1 MFDNIQL
8 NSYRN
13 TFSALFVVAVLF
25 VPHIPLAVAQPVLEV
40 QETEQTAGSDDE
52 DPASAN
58 RYYVPITITE
68 TLILAK
74 AQELGV
80 DVFELES
87 QLFAFAEMTRHIES
101 DNKRQATNKYSG
113 AMSYYQFL
121 PSSVETAVYRLE
133 NLMRDADMGRVPG
146 WASAVLR
153 NPSDIYTLSNAQQRL
168 LVLANIMEQ
177 GRSDSYLLRLANGD
191 DQAAIDMYYKFH
203 HTAPD
208 SFTKK
213 RTVSLYPLYFP
224 QEELA
229 MVTK

>member
-8 NSYRN
+8 NSYKN
-13 TFSALFVVAVLF
+13 TFSAFFVMAALF
-25 VPHIPLAVAQPVLEV
+25 VPHIPLAVAQPTLES
-40 QETEQTAGSDDE
+40 QETEKHIDSEDE

-58 RYYVPITITE
+58 RYYVPTTITE
-68 TLILAK
+68 TLILAQ

-80 DVFELES
+80 DAFELES
-87 QLFAFAEMTRHIES
+87 QLFAFAEMTKHIES
-101 DNKRQATNKYSG
+101 DNKRHATNKYSG

-133 NLMRDADMGRVPG
+133 NLMRDAGMGRVPG
-146 WASAVLR
+146 WASSVLR
-153 NPSDIYTLSNAQQRL
+153 SPTDIYTLSNEQQRL
-168 LVLANIMEQ
+168 LVLVNIMEQ
-177 GRSDSYLLRLANGD
+177 GRADNYLLRLAGGD

-208 SFTKK
+208 KFTKD

-224 QEELA
+224 DTELA